1 MYRHTLPGQKLVY
14 KEVKARM
21 GQNTR
26 MESKK
31 AEAGPKKIR
40 SWLDVV
46 KGNNKDDM
54 DKKLTDCDKKDK
66 TGGAKQENR

>member
-1 MYRHTLPGQKLVY
+1 MY
-14 KEVKARM
+14 KEVKAGM

-31 AEAGPKKIR
+31 AEEGPKKIR

-46 KGNNKDDM
+46 KGSHKNDT
-54 DKKLTDCDKKDK
+54 DKKYMDGDKKDK
-66 TGGAKQENR
+66 TGGAKQGNR